1 MNKQAQ
7 RGFTLFEL
15 LVTLLVMGVLF
26 GIGIPNLLGFVRD
39 NRMAAAANEFV
50 SALYAAR
57 SEAVKAQRL
66 VTVCASPDPEVLAP
80 TCGGGGNGGF
90 VVFVDDADGDG
101 IDPTDGNVVID
112 PGEQIILQRSGPGGS
127 MNVFADSLFA
137 MYAPNGFVT
146 SAALGNSLSTILLCD
161 NRGNLDVGGRSAARV
176 ITLSVIGRPQMLRG
190 VADVTNATGTF
201 GWACP

>member
-1 MNKQAQ
+1 MNRKAQ

-26 GIGIPNLLGFVRD
+26 GIGVPNLLGFVRD

-57 SEAVKAQRL
+57 SEAVKSQRL
-66 VTVCASPDPEVLAP
+66 VTLCASPNPEALAP
-80 TCGGGGNGGF
+80 TCGAGTGGF

-112 PGEQIILQRSGPGGS
+112 PGEPIVLQRPAPGGS
-127 MNVFADSLFA
+127 LNVFADQLFA

-146 SAALGNSLSTILLCD
+146 PAPVGPSLNTILLCD
-161 NRGNLDVGGRSAARV
+161 NRGNKDVGGRSAARV
-176 ITLSVIGRPQMLRG
+176 ITLSVTGRPQMMRD

-201 GWACP
+201 GWPCP

>member
-1 MNKQAQ
+1 MNKNAQ

-66 VTVCASPDPEVLAP
+66 VTLCASPDPELPNP
-80 TCGGGGNGGF
+80 TCGAGGNGGF

-112 PGEQIILQRSGPGGS
+112 PGEQIILQRPGPGGS
-127 MNVFADSLFA
+127 MNVFADSNFA

-146 SAALGNSLSTILLCD
+146 PAALGPSLSTILLCD

-176 ITLSVIGRPQMLRG
+176 ITLSVIGRPQMLRE
-190 VADVTNATGTF
+190 VADVTNTTGTF
-201 GWACP
+201 GWPCP

>member
-1 MNKQAQ
+1 MNKRAQ

-26 GIGIPNLLGFVRD
+26 GIGLPNLLGFVRD
-39 NRMAAAANEFV
+39 NRMAASANEFV

-66 VTVCASPDPEVLAP
+66 VTLCASPNPDLPAP
-80 TCGGGGNGGF
+80 TCGAGTGGF

-112 PGEQIILQRSGPGGS
+112 PGEQIILQRSAPAGS
-127 MNVFADSLFA
+127 INVFADQLFA
-137 MYAPNGFVT
+137 QYAPNGFIT
-146 SAALGNSLSTILLCD
+146 PTALGASLSTILLCD
-161 NRGNLDVGGRSAARV
+161 NRGNKDVGGRSAARV
-176 ITLSVIGRPQMLRG
+176 ITLSVIGRPQMLRD
-190 VADVTNATGTF
+190 VTDVTNATGTF
-201 GWACP
+201 GWPCP